1 MSNENF
7 DDRLAR
13 LYATDPEFAAA
24 RPDPAVVAAVNEPG
38 LTLPDIV
45 RTVLT
50 GYADRPALG
59 ARAVEFVTDETGRT
73 VAELQPRFETIT
85 HGQLWERVR
94 RVADA
99 WRANPV
105 HPGDRVA
112 LLGFT
117 SVDYTVV
124 DIALTQLGAVSVP
137 LQTSVSA
144 AALAPIVA
152 ETEPVLIAA
161 SIDYLDDA
169 VELALGSDVV
179 RLAVFDYR
187 PQVDDQRDALV
198 VATARLGDRVTIETL
213 DDLLVRPASTVEPVA
228 VQEESDPL
236 SLLIY
241 TSGSTGAPKGAM
253 YPASKVAD
261 IWRPAANSHWDESQG
276 VVPSVVLSFMPMSHV
291 MGRGILY
298 SALASGGSVNFAARA
313 DLSTFLEDL
322 ALTRPTQLNFVPR
335 IWDMLFG
342 EYQSRIA
349 HTGATDAEKEA
360 VLADMRQNLLGG
372 RFVSALTGSAPI
384 SPELKA
390 WVEKLLD
397 MHLLEGYG
405 LDRGRRGVR
414 GRQDRSA
421 AGAGVQAGRRARTRL
436 PPDRP
441 PAPAR

>member
-1 MSNENF
+1 MSETQDLDQTF

-24 RPDPAVVAAVNEPG
+24 KPSASVNAAVNAPG

-94 RVADA
+94 TLADA
-99 WRANPV
+99 WRGDPV
-105 HPGDRVA
+105 NPGDRVA

-117 SVDYTVV
+117 SIDYTVA

-137 LQTSVSA
+137 LQTSASA
-144 AALAPIVA
+144 AALAPIIA
-152 ETEPVLIAA
+152 ETEPVLIAS
-161 SIDYLDDA
+161 SIDYLEDA
-169 VELALGSDVV
+169 VELALGSTAT

-198 VATARLGDRVTIETL
+198 VASARLGDRITLETL
-213 DDLLVRPASTVEPVA
+213 DEALARPASTVEPVA
-228 VQEESDPL
+228 AQEESDPL

-261 IWRPAANSHWDESQG
+261 IWRPAANAHWDDSQG

-291 MGRGILY
+291 MGRGIL
-298 SALASGGSVNFAARA
+298 
-313 DLSTFLEDL
+313 
-322 ALTRPTQLNFVPR
+322 
-335 IWDMLFG
+335 
-342 EYQSRIA
+342 
-349 HTGATDAEKEA
+349 
-360 VLADMRQNLLGG
+360 
-372 RFVSALTGSAPI
+372 
-384 SPELKA
+384 
-390 WVEKLLD
+390 
-397 MHLLEGYG
+397 
-405 LDRGRRGVR
+405 
-414 GRQDRSA
+414 
-421 AGAGVQAGRRARTRL
+421 
-436 PPDRP
+436 
-441 PAPAR
+441 